1 MELSKNQQWYK
12 LLNQGKVIKVAF
24 SFVWLINKNMLQ
36 LFRRIVICIS
46 KGGNNYMLETFLNV
60 VPITIIVGII
70 YVIYRIIKI
79 KKNKLSVNYFY
90 EIVKFIFV
98 CYLTGLIN
106 LVLVPSNLW
115 SHFWFYVKNGYST
128 GDSLGW
134 FSGSFNFV
142 PSLYKYLIKGELSI
156 GTWIRDMLIGNML
169 MFIPMGIMLPLVF
182 KNINKKNIFVIAIL
196 ITLSIEILQPIVGR
210 SFDIDDI
217 IMNFI
222 GSIIGYLAVTIFI
235 KLKETNK

>member
-1 MELSKNQQWYK
+1 
-12 LLNQGKVIKVAF
+12 
-24 SFVWLINKNMLQ
+24 
-36 LFRRIVICIS
+36 
-46 KGGNNYMLETFLNV
+46 MLETFLNV

-79 KKNKLSVNYFY
+79 KKKKLLVNYFY
-90 EIVKFIFV
+90 EIVKLIFV

-115 SHFWFYVKNGYST
+115 SHFWFYVKTGYPT

-142 PSLYKYLIKGELSI
+142 PTLYKYLIKSELSI
-156 GTWIRDMLIGNML
+156 GTWVRDMLIGNIL
-169 MFIPMGIMLPLVF
+169 MFIPMGILLPLVF
-182 KNINKKNIFVIAIL
+182 KKINKKNIFIISIL

-222 GSIIGYLAVTIFI
+222 GIIIGYLVVIIFR
-235 KLKETNK
+235 KAKRNK

>member
-1 MELSKNQQWYK
+1 MIEIFTGNSVINQFIQ
-12 LLNQGKVIKVAF
+12 VI
-24 SFVWLINKNMLQ
+24 
-36 LFRRIVICIS
+36 
-46 KGGNNYMLETFLNV
+46 
-60 VPITIIVGII
+60 PITLLVGLLYIIF
-70 YVIYRIIKI
+70 RFLKL
-79 KKNKLSVNYFY
+79 KKSNGDINYKKESLY
-90 EIVKFIFV
+90 LIFV
-98 CYLTGLIN
+98 CYIVGLFN
-106 LVLVPSNLW
+106 LVLVPRN
-115 SHFWFYVKNGYST
+115 FWDIIWYNIFYNFNENPFAGIFDFSYNFIPTIYKIIIGEYT
-128 GDSLGW
+128 LDSWGKAMIV
-134 FSGSFNFV
+134 GNF
-142 PSLYKYLIKGELSI
+142 
-156 GTWIRDMLIGNML
+156 L